1 MAVQPWRRWR
11 LSRQISGSWEEIF
24 QSCVYI
30 SYPPVRQRPGR
41 SPLFGSPV
49 QLTDCRR
56 DCTIQAAPPS
66 FPGRARTQTKKSMN
80 SRYPPSPTLL
90 PLRTSCSSP
99 RPRVPYRPAHRNV
112 TCRVYC
118 QKLCFFFFSKLGE
131 DGGTERQTTQH
142 RPVEVPSIPW
152 KLCRQTG
159 SNQQEDRGP
168 AFSPMLFCRLS
179 IRYRRKQPRGT
190 LHGGGISADGTKSCC

>member
-56 DCTIQAAPPS
+56 DCTSSTAEFSGPSAHPNEKIDELSVPAIPHPAAS
-66 FPGRARTQTKKSMN
+66 ANILLLSKAKGSISSRTSERNLQG
-80 SRYPPSPTLL
+80 LL
-90 PLRTSCSSP
+90 PKTL
-99 RPRVPYRPAHRNV
+99 
-112 TCRVYC
+112 
-118 QKLCFFFFSKLGE
+118 FFFFFQTRGRRR
-131 DGGTERQTTQH
+131 DRTTDDTTQ
-142 RPVEVPSIPW
+142 
-152 KLCRQTG
+152 TG
-159 SNQQEDRGP
+159 RSTFN
-168 AFSPMLFCRLS
+168 
-179 IRYRRKQPRGT
+179 T
-190 LHGGGISADGTKSCC
+190 LETLPTDGQ